1 MEKNKAYTICPDDNV
16 LAQFIEGTLSE
27 KDEDLVLLHLDH
39 CPTCYNIV
47 KATLESELEEVMS
60 DSELNNPDDEPLEIL
75 NYHAAGNNDNGQQ
88 QHHHHTGECKY
99 CKKDYTCA
107 IKVQQLVL
115 AEFDIEIPEKDLLE
129 EARQE
134 GWYVDDKGM
143 LLEHVGKTLN
153 KHGIETDRII
163 NASLEELE
171 LACKAG
177 CKVIVAVDSGEL
189 WSDNP
194 ENQRREEQED
204 LIEEIP
210 DHVALVVGVEKE
222 GDTIVGISIQDPVVF
237 DGIKT
242 VAPDVFMDAWQD
254 SDFFMIKALRKS

>member
-1 MEKNKAYTICPDDNV
+1 M

-47 KATLESELEEVMS
+47 RAALESELEEVVT
-60 DSELNNPDDEPLEIL
+60 DSEQGTPRDESIEIL

-88 QHHHHTGECKY
+88 QHHHTNKCKY

-107 IKVQQLVL
+107 VKVQQLVL
-115 AEFDIEIPEKDLLE
+115 AEFDIKIPEKELLE

-134 GWYVDDKGM
+134 GWYVEGKGM

-153 KHGIETDRII
+153 KHGIETNRII
-163 NASLEELE
+163 NATLQELE

-177 CKVIVAVDSGEL
+177 SKVIVAVDSGEL
-189 WSDNP
+189 WSDSP
-194 ENQRREEQED
+194 EEQKREEQED

-210 DHVALVVGVEKE
+210 DHVVLVVGVEKE
-222 GDTIVGISIQDPVVF
+222 GETIVGISIQDPVVF

-242 VAPDVFMDAWQD
+242 VASDVFMDAWQD
-254 SDFFMIKALRKS
+254 SDFFMLKALRKS